1 MVFLIIPLSSL
12 SYAIL
17 NTHYAIRIKM
27 TILKLIKTRRS
38 VRKFTKY
45 AIPLRTIEKILD
57 AGRFAPSG
65 LNNQPWRFMVLSAE
79 KKDALA
85 GYTKYSHIIKG
96 ADKVILVF
104 LDKKAS
110 YNYEKDL
117 MAIGAC
123 IENMLLYIHS
133 IGLGACWLGEILN
146 QRNEINK
153 VLTLDNSLQLEAVL
167 ALGKPLQVLKKGK
180 RKRLKKLLINSA
192 FIPARRQAGAG
203 IRF

>member
-1 MVFLIIPLSSL
+1 
-12 SYAIL
+12 
-17 NTHYAIRIKM
+17 M
-27 TILKLIKTRRS
+27 TILNLIKTRRS

-45 AIPLRTIEKILD
+45 AIPLRTIEKILE

-104 LDKKAS
+104 LEKKSS

-133 IGLGACWLGEILN
+133 VKLGACWLGEILN
-146 QRNEINK
+146 QRDAINK
-153 VLTLDNSLQLEAVL
+153 FLKLSDSLQLEAVL
-167 ALGKPLQVLKKGK
+167 ALGKPFSFPRRGK
-180 RKRLKKLLINSA
+180 RKNLKDILIKVK
-192 FIPARRQAGAG
+192 
-203 IRF
+203 